1 MGSQP
6 EALDGKRRGSERG
19 SSVVVDVGRKPEAL
33 DDKRRGSERESS
45 VVVDV
50 GRKPEALDGKRRGFS
65 PSLRKRPR
73 ITYSYGLKLGRDD
86 AG

>member
-33 DDKRRGSERESS
+33 DDKRRG
-45 VVVDV
+45 
-50 GRKPEALDGKRRGFS
+50 FS
-65 PSLRKRPR
+65 PPLRKRPR

-86 AG
+86 TG